1 MNAIPSYLS
10 LEIRTA
16 DGLLTEFFQSDPKLI
31 RETLRL
37 LCTPRLFTQP
47 QMFLAS
53 ERHASA
59 FTARSI
65 DVILARTDAQ
75 IQGFLPLNS
84 PAGPVHVF
92 ESQTAFPPAEL
103 SALPRI
109 VDANAEN
116 SRIVHVQVNTLGGWS
131 TLLEVRAEI
140 QGSALDRRRTFANFF
155 AVPVIPFLLDGG
167 GVGLINPAN
176 LTCTKAYPSFQD
188 EPDTALPMKLAGH
201 GSFRSEEPVN
211 IYSFDA

>member
-16 DGLLTEFFQSDPKLI
+16 DGLLTEFYQSDPKLI

-47 QMFLAS
+47 QIFLAS
-53 ERHASA
+53 ERGACA

-65 DVILARTDAQ
+65 DVIVARSDAA

-92 ESQTAFPPAEL
+92 ESHAVFPTGDWGMPPEDTD
-103 SALPRI
+103 
-109 VDANAEN
+109 VKNDQ
-116 SRIVHVQVNTLGGWS
+116 SRILHAQVHTLGGWS
-131 TLLEVRAEI
+131 SGLEVRAKI
-140 QGSALDRRRTFANFF
+140 QGTARIGVELSRTSL
-155 AVPVIPFLLDGG
+155 PF
-167 GVGLINPAN
+167 
-176 LTCTKAYPSFQD
+176 
-188 EPDTALPMKLAGH
+188 
-201 GSFRSEEPVN
+201 R
-211 IYSFDA
+211 